1 MRIHNINGRKTA
13 TLSHIETVRLR
24 SIGVAS
30 AKVQIL
36 KNDNASEEDIKAAEL
51 LLEDTKT
58 HFDQMVKNQDRKIKR

>member
-1 MRIHNINGRKTA
+1 MRIHNINGRKTV